1 MEMNL
6 HTLHFNGYYLL
17 CIKLTVNE
25 QRTPICAFLQYWLN
39 QVSAFSLFDLHW
51 ISLCRSIYIH
61 IHGNRINLTQTVGRC
76 PFRSMI
82 LWGCRPPSFRTSTTV
97 SRQGRGSAPSNTTRC
112 EVSKDLGTPYTG
124 DLRNPAETN
133 SIFAYPRYSHTDKV
147 AGGKTDRRLL
157 VARQMLRDRKPI
169 FDWREFPLTKC
180 ILYIVQRLTVTTTTK
195 GSITGS
201 KIPTRL

>member
-1 MEMNL
+1 MVIIFCVLNWQSMNNGRRSVL
-6 HTLHFNGYYLL
+6 FFNIDSTKSVHFL
-17 CIKLTVNE
+17 CLTCIGFHFVVV
-25 QRTPICAFLQYWLN
+25 Y
-39 QVSAFSLFDLHW
+39 
-51 ISLCRSIYIH
+51 IYIH
-61 IHGNRINLTQTVGRC
+61 IHGNRINLTQTIGRC

-112 EVSKDLGTPYTG
+112 EVSKDLETPYTG
-124 DLRNPAETN
+124 GLRNPAETN

-147 AGGKTDRRLL
+147 AGGKTDRPLL

>member
-1 MEMNL
+1 MVIIFCVLNWQSMNNGRRSML
-6 HTLHFNGYYLL
+6 FFNIDSAKSVHFL
-17 CIKLTVNE
+17 CLTCIGFHFVVV
-25 QRTPICAFLQYWLN
+25 Y
-39 QVSAFSLFDLHW
+39 
-51 ISLCRSIYIH
+51 IYIH
-61 IHGNRINLTQTVGRC
+61 IHGNRINLTQTIGRC

-147 AGGKTDRRLL
+147 AGGKTDRPLL
-157 VARQMLRDRKPI
+157 VARQMLRDRKHI

>member
-1 MEMNL
+1 MVIIFCVLKWQSMNNGRRSVL
-6 HTLHFNGYYLL
+6 FFNIDSTKSVHFL
-17 CIKLTVNE
+17 CLTCIGFHFVVV
-25 QRTPICAFLQYWLN
+25 Y
-39 QVSAFSLFDLHW
+39 
-51 ISLCRSIYIH
+51 IYIH

-76 PFRSMI
+76 PFKSMI

-124 DLRNPAETN
+124 DLRKPAETN

-147 AGGKTDRRLL
+147 AGGKTDRPLL

>member
-1 MEMNL
+1 MVIIFCVLNWQSMNNGRRSVL
-6 HTLHFNGYYLL
+6 FFNIDSTKSVHFL
-17 CIKLTVNE
+17 CLTCIGFHFVVV
-25 QRTPICAFLQYWLN
+25 Y
-39 QVSAFSLFDLHW
+39 
-51 ISLCRSIYIH
+51 IYIH
-61 IHGNRINLTQTVGRC
+61 IHGNRINLTQTIGRC
-76 PFRSMI
+76 PFKSMI

-147 AGGKTDRRLL
+147 AGGKTDRPLL

>member
-1 MEMNL
+1 MVIIFCVLKWQSMNNGRRSVL
-6 HTLHFNGYYLL
+6 FFNIDSTKSVHFL
-17 CIKLTVNE
+17 CLTCIGFHFVVV
-25 QRTPICAFLQYWLN
+25 Y
-39 QVSAFSLFDLHW
+39 
-51 ISLCRSIYIH
+51 IYIH

-76 PFRSMI
+76 PFKSMI

-124 DLRNPAETN
+124 DLRNPAETK

-147 AGGKTDRRLL
+147 AGGKTDRPLL

>member
-1 MEMNL
+1 MVIIFCVLNWQSMNNGRRSVL
-6 HTLHFNGYYLL
+6 FFNIDSTKSVHFL
-17 CIKLTVNE
+17 CLTCIGFHFVVV
-25 QRTPICAFLQYWLN
+25 Y
-39 QVSAFSLFDLHW
+39 
-51 ISLCRSIYIH
+51 IYIH

-76 PFRSMI
+76 PFKSMI

-147 AGGKTDRRLL
+147 AGGKTDRPLL

>member
-1 MEMNL
+1 MVIIFCVLNWQSMNNGRRSML
-6 HTLHFNGYYLL
+6 FFNIDSAKSVHFL
-17 CIKLTVNE
+17 CLTCIGFHFVVV
-25 QRTPICAFLQYWLN
+25 Y
-39 QVSAFSLFDLHW
+39 
-51 ISLCRSIYIH
+51 IYIH
-61 IHGNRINLTQTVGRC
+61 IHGNRINLTQTIGRC

-147 AGGKTDRRLL
+147 AGGKTDRPLL
-157 VARQMLRDRKPI
+157 VARQMLRDRKHI

-201 KIPTRL
+201 RIPARL

>member
-1 MEMNL
+1 MVIIFCVLNWQSINNGRRSVL
-6 HTLHFNGYYLL
+6 FFNIDSTKSVHFL
-17 CIKLTVNE
+17 CLTCIGFHFVVV
-25 QRTPICAFLQYWLN
+25 Y
-39 QVSAFSLFDLHW
+39 
-51 ISLCRSIYIH
+51 IYIH

-76 PFRSMI
+76 PFKSMI

-201 KIPTRL
+201 KIPARL

>member
-1 MEMNL
+1 MAIIFCVLNWQSMNNGRRSVL
-6 HTLHFNGYYLL
+6 FFNIDSTKSVHFL
-17 CIKLTVNE
+17 CLTCIGFHFVVV
-25 QRTPICAFLQYWLN
+25 Y
-39 QVSAFSLFDLHW
+39 
-51 ISLCRSIYIH
+51 IYIH
-61 IHGNRINLTQTVGRC
+61 IHGNRINLTQTIGRC

-147 AGGKTDRRLL
+147 AGGKTDRPLL

-201 KIPTRL
+201 KIPARL

>member
-1 MEMNL
+1 MVIIFCVLNWQSMNNGRRSVL
-6 HTLHFNGYYLL
+6 FFNIDSTKSVHFL
-17 CIKLTVNE
+17 CLTCIGFHFVVV
-25 QRTPICAFLQYWLN
+25 Y
-39 QVSAFSLFDLHW
+39 
-51 ISLCRSIYIH
+51 IYIH

-147 AGGKTDRRLL
+147 AGGKTDRPLL

>member
-1 MEMNL
+1 MVIIFCVLNWQSMNNGRRSVL
-6 HTLHFNGYYLL
+6 FFNIDSTKSVHFL
-17 CIKLTVNE
+17 CLTCIGFHFVVV
-25 QRTPICAFLQYWLN
+25 Y
-39 QVSAFSLFDLHW
+39 
-51 ISLCRSIYIH
+51 IYIH
-61 IHGNRINLTQTVGRC
+61 IHGNRINLTQTIGRC

-147 AGGKTDRRLL
+147 AGGKTDRPLL

-180 ILYIVQRLTVTTTTK
+180 ILYIVQRLTDTTTTK

-201 KIPTRL
+201 KIPARL

>member
-1 MEMNL
+1 MVIIFCVLNWQSMNNGRRSVL
-6 HTLHFNGYYLL
+6 FFNIDSTKSVHFL
-17 CIKLTVNE
+17 CLTCIGFHFVVV
-25 QRTPICAFLQYWLN
+25 Y
-39 QVSAFSLFDLHW
+39 
-51 ISLCRSIYIH
+51 IYIH

-76 PFRSMI
+76 PFKSMI

-147 AGGKTDRRLL
+147 AGGKTDRPLL

-201 KIPTRL
+201 KIPARL

>member
-1 MEMNL
+1 MVIIFCVLNWQSMNNGRRSVL
-6 HTLHFNGYYLL
+6 FFNIDSTKSVHFL
-17 CIKLTVNE
+17 CLTCIGFHFVVV
-25 QRTPICAFLQYWLN
+25 Y
-39 QVSAFSLFDLHW
+39 
-51 ISLCRSIYIH
+51 IYIH
-61 IHGNRINLTQTVGRC
+61 IHGNRINLTQTIGRC

-133 SIFAYPRYSHTDKV
+133 SIFAYPRYSRTDKV

>member
-1 MEMNL
+1 MVIIFCVLNWQSMNNGRRSVL
-6 HTLHFNGYYLL
+6 FFNIDSTKSVHFL
-17 CIKLTVNE
+17 CLTCIGFHFVVV
-25 QRTPICAFLQYWLN
+25 Y
-39 QVSAFSLFDLHW
+39 
-51 ISLCRSIYIH
+51 IYIH
-61 IHGNRINLTQTVGRC
+61 IHGNRINLTQTIGRC

>member
-1 MEMNL
+1 MVIIFCVLKWQSMNNGRRSVL
-6 HTLHFNGYYLL
+6 FFNIDSTKSVHFL
-17 CIKLTVNE
+17 CLTCIGFHFVVV
-25 QRTPICAFLQYWLN
+25 Y
-39 QVSAFSLFDLHW
+39 
-51 ISLCRSIYIH
+51 IYIH
-61 IHGNRINLTQTVGRC
+61 IHGNRINLTQTIGRC
-76 PFRSMI
+76 PFKSMI

-147 AGGKTDRRLL
+147 AGGKTDRPLL